1 MQSTQNTRF
10 APEPTTN
17 SERERAFRPIAPDNF
32 SVLSRFLNLI
42 FVANATLF
50 IGSRLVITHG
60 YWFCLV
66 AIGLVTLAYG
76 LIISPW
82 SNLRSW
88 KLYVTCFWLAAMA
101 TLLTIVSLIYWIH
114 FGH

>member
-66 AIGLVTLAYG
+66 AIGCDWRHEQLV
-76 LIISPW
+76 
-82 SNLRSW
+82 
-88 KLYVTCFWLAAMA
+88 CAAD
-101 TLLTIVSLIYWIH
+101 VSDVSKCDGCGCGWQ
-114 FGH
+114 